1 MSEIDLYSPNTT
13 TNHQDLLDVT
23 VSQQRQAEIAKAQA
37 EAASDAARLELSN
50 ALAKYILEN
59 GLMDRPKGG
68 SRKYQQA
75 ALNESESQHPDSWIQ
90 GY

>member
-1 MSEIDLYSPNTT
+1 MLEIDLYSPNTT

-37 EAASDAARLELSN
+37 EAARLALSN
-50 ALAKYILEN
+50 AFAKYILEN

-75 ALNESESQHPDSWIQ
+75 ALNESESRHPDSWIQ

>member
-23 VSQQRQAEIAKAQA
+23 VSQQRQAE
-37 EAASDAARLELSN
+37 AASDAARLALSN
-50 ALAKYILEN
+50 ALDEYILEN
-59 GLMDRPKGG
+59 GLMDQPKGG

-75 ALNESESQHPDSWIQ
+75 ALNESESRHPDSWIQ

>member
-37 EAASDAARLELSN
+37 EAASDAARLALSN
-50 ALAKYILEN
+50 ALAEYILEN
-59 GLMDRPKGG
+59 GLMDRPEGG
-68 SRKYQQA
+68 SRKHQQA
-75 ALNESESQHPDSWIQ
+75 ALNESESRHPDSWMQ

>member
-23 VSQQRQAEIAKAQA
+23 VSQQRQA

>member
-23 VSQQRQAEIAKAQA
+23 VSQQRQAE
-37 EAASDAARLELSN
+37 AASDAARLALSN
-50 ALAKYILEN
+50 ALDEYILEN

-75 ALNESESQHPDSWIQ
+75 ALNESESRHPDSWIQ

>member
-68 SRKYQQA
+68 SRKHQQA
-75 ALNESESQHPDSWIQ
+75 ALNASESQHPDSWIQ

>member
-23 VSQQRQAEIAKAQA
+23 VSQQRQAE
-37 EAASDAARLELSN
+37 AASDAARLALSN
-50 ALAKYILEN
+50 ALDEYILEN
-59 GLMDRPKGG
+59 GLIDQPKGG

-75 ALNESESQHPDSWIQ
+75 ALNESESRHPDSWIQ